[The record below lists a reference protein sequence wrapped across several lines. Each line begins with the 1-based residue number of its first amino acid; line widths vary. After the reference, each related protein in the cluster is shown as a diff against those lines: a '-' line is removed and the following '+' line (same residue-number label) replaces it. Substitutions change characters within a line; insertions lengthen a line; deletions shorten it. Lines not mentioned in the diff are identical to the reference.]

1 VKKALKWIVGIL
13 VVSTIVLVALGGVI
27 HSKAQSFVKQQG
39 GTNTNTFEV
48 NRPVACLAGIP
59 IGVRFKKD
67 GEIGVVAVC
76 VGLFSESHFGEVIK

>member
-1 VKKALKWIVGIL
+1 MKKALKWVVGIL
-13 VVSTIVLVALGGVI
+13 VVSTIVMVSLGGII

-39 GTNTNTFEV
+39 GTDTTTFEV
-48 NRPVACLAGIP
+48 NRPVACVGGIP

-76 VGLFSESHFGEVIK
+76 VGLFSESHFGEVLK